1 LPAGGQRGDNVVSH
15 KLIKLS
21 GSSDSENESE
31 STQHSFTNES
41 LISLMMEERKSPRS
55 NQDGIVSPSVHTTSR
70 NIQENVLKQQTQR
83 RADNAPIDEKAAV
96 SSPLVKVFVSIE
108 YRGYVLHTVEESAL
122 YPKIPLFSLIF
133 SSRGPGLERSLRLM
147 QVLIF

>member
-1 LPAGGQRGDNVVSH
+1 VSH

-21 GSSDSENESE
+21 DSSDSENESE

-41 LISLMMEERKSPRS
+41 LISLMMEERKSPPTTIS
-55 NQDGIVSPSVHTTSR
+55 KQDGIVSPSVHTTSR
-70 NIQENVLKQQTQR
+70 NIQENALKQQTQR
-83 RADNAPIDEKAAV
+83 RAENAHIDEKAAV

-122 YPKIPLFSLIF
+122 YLKIPLFSLIF